1 MQILKPTVIAPDSS
15 HWAKWID
22 ATHAADAGRRGEART
37 LHARLMERGRIPLL
51 TWHHLDELLGVE
63 DGRTAERR
71 VAFLQSLP
79 MVMWFRL
86 GEAGLASIV
95 QVLAAEAMAA
105 CEGHADLMSIRDR
118 ARQLLMETGPGY
130 RAIGEDALF
139 WREASPLFRARK
151 GHSDLVAALAPLNV
165 FDENR
170 TIGELSRLGVSSPAA
185 KKDMLARIRLNVLRQ
200 ATISIGGDAARAE
213 AFADEF
219 MDRVADGLARS
230 APSAREFLVMKLVEQ
245 GIDEREIRDDCVLA
259 DLSRLG
265 TFRSQLREVA
275 SYTGRSFEELKR
287 VPMDMLPTRVVNHA
301 LLAYG
306 QPRERRPGSDLN
318 DRYLGTFA
326 AYCDVLYVD
335 KRTAEDFRRAV
346 RKEPRLAGLIGE
358 IATAPDFYA
367 LLGDR
372 TD

>member
-1 MQILKPTVIAPDSS
+1 M
-15 HWAKWID
+15 
-22 ATHAADAGRRGEART
+22 
-37 LHARLMERGRIPLL
+37 
-51 TWHHLDELLGVE
+51 LGVE

-71 VAFLQSLP
+71 IAFLQSLP
-79 MVMWFRL
+79 MVAWFSL
-86 GEAGLASIV
+86 GGEGLATIA

-118 ARQLLMETGPGY
+118 TRQLLMQTGPGHC
-130 RAIGEDALF
+130 AIGGDALF

-151 GHSDLVAALAPLNV
+151 WHSDLVAALAPLNV

-170 TIGELSRLGVSSPAA
+170 TIGELSRLGFSSPEA

-200 ATISIGGDAARAE
+200 ATIGIGGDAARAE
-213 AFADEF
+213 ALADQF
-219 MDRVADGLARS
+219 MERVADGLAKS
-230 APSAREFLVMKLVEQ
+230 TPTAREFLVMKLVEQ
-245 GIDEREIRDDCVLA
+245 GVDEEEIRDDCVLA

-265 TFRSQLREVA
+265 VFRSQLREVA
-275 SYTGRSFEELKR
+275 PYTGRSFEELKR
-287 VPMDMLPTRVVNHA
+287 VPMEMLPTRVVNHT
-301 LLAYG
+301 LLAHG

-335 KRTAEDFRRAV
+335 KRTAEDFRRAI

-358 IATAPDFYA
+358 IATAPDFDA
-367 LLGDR
+367 LLGKCEG
-372 TD
+372 

>member
-151 GHSDLVAALAPLNV
+151 GHSDLVAALPPLNV

-245 GIDEREIRDDCVLA
+245 GIDEGEIRDDCVLA